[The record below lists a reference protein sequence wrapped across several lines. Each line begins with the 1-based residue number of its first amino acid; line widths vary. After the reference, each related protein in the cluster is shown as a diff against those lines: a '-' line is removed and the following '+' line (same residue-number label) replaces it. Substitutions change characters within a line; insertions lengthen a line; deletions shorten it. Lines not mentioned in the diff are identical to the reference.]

1 MRASVDLSV
10 LSLWLRF
17 CDKLMGSSEF
27 SFGNI
32 YFSYSEGLVLRA
44 TDGCL
49 HGWTKIGECEPF
61 NGEIAIPLRLL
72 KGFLVGESGEFL
84 NLALMEDEI
93 VLSSG
98 NETLRMKLTGKREKQ
113 VPVEHEPVAKSD
125 LLDFNRALDFAT
137 SPLEE
142 GDFALFGS
150 FQGELLMFASTRSMI
165 CLTRLVGEAMKPFVF
180 SFPYMSARHIVKAL
194 EVYAKNVQLNIG
206 LGEALLIRSGDFTLQ
221 LCGEHASFD
230 PRIGDFLQK
239 REAYVVPRNFQRFVS
254 KAAWLMP
261 RESTVRIECAKNTMR
276 FFGAYGTVLY
286 KAMLPFDCPLRFE
299 FEFSPHKLR
308 SALARMSNKL
318 SIDVGDDFVKI
329 QDSAGRAVVV
339 KKL

>member
-10 LSLWLRF
+10 LSLWLKF
-17 CDKLMGSSEF
+17 CNKLIGSSEF
-27 SFGNI
+27 SFGNV
-32 YFSYSEGLVLRA
+32 YFSYSQGLVVRA

-49 HGWTKIGECEPF
+49 HGWMRIGECEPF
-61 NGEIAIPLRLL
+61 DGEISIPLRFL

-125 LLDFNRALDFAT
+125 LLNFNRTLNFVT

-150 FQGELLMFASTRSMI
+150 FQKDLLMFASTRSII
-165 CLTRLVGEAMKPFVF
+165 CLTRLQGELMKPFAF
-180 SFPYMSARHIVKAL
+180 SFPYMSARHIVKAF
-194 EVYAKNVQLNIG
+194 EVYAKNVQLTFG
-206 LGEALLIRSGDFTLQ
+206 LGEALLIRSNDFTLQ
-221 LCGEHASFD
+221 LCGEHATFD
-230 PRIGDFLQK
+230 SRIGDFLQRK
-239 REAYVVPRNFQRFVS
+239 ETYVVPKNFRRFVS

-261 RESTVRIECAKNTMR
+261 RESTLRIECVKNSMR
-276 FFGAYGTVLY
+276 FFGAYGGVSY
-286 KAMLPFDCPLRFE
+286 KAILPFDCPLKFE
-299 FEFSPHKLR
+299 FEISPHRLR
-308 SALARMSNKL
+308 SALARMSDKL
-318 SIDVGDDFVKI
+318 MISIGDGFVKME
-329 QDSAGRAVVV
+329 DSAGRTVVV
-339 KKL
+339 KRL